1 MCNWR
6 AHARILRIG
15 ICYRSEQEHSA
26 PGATTA
32 GHEDHK
38 ENVLGCDWKLRYS
51 AALQSARCNPDHCQP
66 DDYFRASS
74 GEITKD
80 SGNFG
85 GNDVL
90 PARQRGR
97 RFIFLRAKSSFRAAA
112 RQLFRLDA
120 FQLCGANAR
129 IPLRQF
135 SFAE

>member
-1 MCNWR
+1 VRLVGPICNWR

-15 ICYRSEQEHSA
+15 ICYRSEQEHSV

-66 DDYFRASS
+66 DDYLRASS

-90 PARQRGR
+90 PAPAVRT
-97 RFIFLRAKSSFRAAA
+97 
-112 RQLFRLDA
+112 
-120 FQLCGANAR
+120 
-129 IPLRQF
+129 
-135 SFAE
+135 